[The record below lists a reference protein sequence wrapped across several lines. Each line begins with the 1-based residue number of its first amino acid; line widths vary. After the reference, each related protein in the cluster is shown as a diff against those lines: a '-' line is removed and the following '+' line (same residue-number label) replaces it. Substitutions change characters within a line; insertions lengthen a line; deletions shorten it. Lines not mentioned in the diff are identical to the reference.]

1 MKKFLLAAGL
11 AIFTLSA
18 TAQDEPDTTLGW
30 KYNGLFSLS
39 ASQLALE
46 NWNAG
51 GDPNITASLI
61 VKVAADKKGQNYTWA
76 NLFET
81 NLGLIDKSSSREKTE
96 DRIEFTTRYD
106 QRLFENKKWALAALG
121 NFKTQYLPGYT
132 DERTIESE
140 FMSPGYVLAG
150 IGFTYA
156 PNDNFTAYISPIT
169 NKNTIVNNDSLA
181 NLGEFGV
188 DPAIVDTAGNILT
201 PGANVRYEAGA
212 YINVRYQKA
221 WLEEKYSLVSK
232 LELYSNYIENPEN
245 IDVNWETVFLAKVN
259 KWLTVNFVIHLIY
272 DHDILVK
279 DTSGDG
285 INNAPALQY
294 KQGFGVGLSYTF

>member
-1 MKKFLLAAGL
+1 MKKILLATGL
-11 AIFTLSA
+11 AFFVLTSF
-18 TAQDEPDTTLGW
+18 AQEELDTSLGW
-30 KYNGLFSLS
+30 KYNGLFNLS
-39 ASQLALE
+39 VSQLALE

-51 GDPNITASLI
+51 GDANITASLI
-61 VKVAADKKGQNYTWA
+61 VKVAANKKGEKYTWA

-81 NLGLIDKSSSREKTE
+81 NLGLIDKSDSREKTE

-106 QRLFENKKWALAALG
+106 QRLFANKNWALAALG

-132 DERTIESE
+132 NERKIESE

-150 IGFTYA
+150 IGFTYV
-156 PNDNFTAYISPIT
+156 PDDNFTAYISPIT
-169 NKNTIVNNDSLA
+169 NKNTIVGNDSLA
-181 NLGEFGV
+181 ALGEFGV
-188 DPAIVDTAGNILT
+188 EPGIIDTAGNIT
-201 PGANVRYEAGA
+201 KSGQQIRYEAGA

-221 WLEEKYSLVSK
+221 WMEEKYTLVSK
-232 LELYSNYIENPEN
+232 LELYSNYLDRPKN

-259 KWLTVNFVIHLIY
+259 KWLTLNFVVHLIY

-279 DTSGDG
+279 DTSNDG